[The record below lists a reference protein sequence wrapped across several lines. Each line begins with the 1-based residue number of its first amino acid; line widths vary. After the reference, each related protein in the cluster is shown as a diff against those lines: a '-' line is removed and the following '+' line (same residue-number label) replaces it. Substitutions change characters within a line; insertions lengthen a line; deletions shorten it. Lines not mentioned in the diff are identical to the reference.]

1 MGARFQ
7 SSAEVT
13 TPDSTEFLD
22 LVTSDKYREQQAEHL
37 LKISN
42 SYEVL
47 QESPWIQSRPLFCF
61 ALAGSD
67 TRRPQSYT
75 LRVKLAVEGFED
87 ELNKVFGSTIPDIAS
102 KFEVNR
108 IVDGLVAFE
117 SWEGAESYR
126 DALEMEGHLEVS
138 VAEVDSHQLF
148 RMVQDVEGVAVLL
161 REGAFVPQPPDLKS
175 ALLGKGSLES
185 F

>member
-1 MGARFQ
+1 
-7 SSAEVT
+7 
-13 TPDSTEFLD
+13 
-22 LVTSDKYREQQAEHL
+22 
-37 LKISN
+37 
-42 SYEVL
+42 
-47 QESPWIQSRPLFCF
+47 
-61 ALAGSD
+61 
-67 TRRPQSYT
+67 
-75 LRVKLAVEGFED
+75 
-87 ELNKVFGSTIPDIAS
+87 VFGSTIPDIAS